1 MRRKSE
7 AGPLQGFLL
16 TGGRDPLTG
25 QPADIAGVLAVRQY
39 AVIHRGPVLRM
50 VEVAVL
56 VEDESNAGR
65 GGPVG
70 LAQRGGGVQLML
82 GNLDIQWF

>member
-1 MRRKSE
+1 
-7 AGPLQGFLL
+7 
-16 TGGRDPLTG
+16 
-25 QPADIAGVLAVRQY
+25 
-39 AVIHRGPVLRM
+39 M